1 MKRAVIFAILGVGF
15 IFSNCKSGKEKQ
27 VTLTTDFPEK
37 EVQIQENKTY
47 CYLFSNGKDSIRM
60 TYQIHE
66 NEVEGWLNYDFFE
79 KDGSIGEIEGEISG
93 DTLKLE
99 FEFLAEGTI
108 SKQEVYFLKK
118 NNYKLYRGSGEMKMN
133 MDSLLIY
140 SNPKEIDFSDNTPM
154 GELKNC
160 PENLIKK
167 TDWEFYLKESEKH

>member
-1 MKRAVIFAILGVGF
+1 MKRVMIFAILGIGF
-15 IFSNCKSGKEKQ
+15 IFSSCKSGKEKQ

-37 EVQIQENKTY
+37 EVQIQENKTH

-108 SKQEVYFLKK
+108 SEQQVYFLKK
-118 NNYKLYRGSGEMKMN
+118 EDKLFRGSGEMY
-133 MDSLLIY
+133 MDNDSVMVYRTPSQLSFDDPSPLIIL
-140 SNPKEIDFSDNTPM
+140 SE
-154 GELKNC
+154 C
-160 PENLIKK
+160 PESFINKAYR
-167 TDWEFYLKESEKH
+167 EFYLKESGKH

>member
-1 MKRAVIFAILGVGF
+1 MKKALIFTILFTG
-15 IFSNCKSGKEKQ
+15 IALSACKNEKEKR
-27 VTLTTDFPEK
+27 VTLTTGFPER
-37 EVQIQENKTY
+37 EVLENQTN

-108 SKQEVYFLKK
+108 SEQQVYFLKK
-118 NNYKLYRGSGEMKMN
+118 EDKLFRGSGEMY
-133 MDSLLIY
+133 MDNDSVMIYRTPSQLSFDDPSPLIIL
-140 SNPKEIDFSDNTPM
+140 SE
-154 GELKNC
+154 C
-160 PENLIKK
+160 PESFINKAYR
-167 TDWEFYLKESEKH
+167 EFYLKESGKH